1 MSMSPSKLSMMK
13 FRDLCREHTREAIE
27 TIVKMM
33 KGGEEVPANVQ
44 LSAAIHILDRG
55 FGKPS
60 QSVELSGKDGDPLFA
75 DKTSD
80 EIRADLRRRLSDPQV
95 LQSIGVAA
103 DLVQTNDTRPN

>member
-13 FRDLCREHTREAIE
+13 FRDLCREHTREA
-27 TIVKMM
+27 
-33 KGGEEVPANVQ
+33 
-44 LSAAIHILDRG
+44 LDRIVELIHCEDPKVALQASIHMLDRC

-80 EIRADLRRRLSDPQV
+80 EIRADLRRRLADPTV
-95 LQSIGVAA
+95 LASIGVASDA
-103 DLVQTNDTRPN
+103 LGKTVN